1 MFTYSLVRN
10 CACSWIRR
18 RNKLAM
24 GAVAGVSDWTPLL
37 GYLDHMNFCFF
48 WRWVCRHAFFFFCE
62 RVRCVCL
69 HGLRVCII
77 VFSARLAV
85 PVCARVQVAH
95 DPGSAGRSMSFMSPV
110 QFSLK
115 SGSKDKRITPICCD
129 THTHTHTQ
137 THTGLFLKNDFLEIW
152 VVTRWHRGGRWG
164 GQLFKIHLM

>member
-1 MFTYSLVRN
+1 MCLH
-10 CACSWIRR
+10 I
-18 RNKLAM
+18 
-24 GAVAGVSDWTPLL
+24 PLL
-37 GYLDHMNFCFF
+37 EIVHAHGSGEGTSLPWELWQVCLTERLFWGILITWIFVFF
-48 WRWVCRHAFFFFCE
+48 EGECAGMLFFFCE

-95 DPGSAGRSMSFMSPV
+95 DPGSAGRSVSFMSPV